1 MHLTNNLV
9 AASVKVMIQTA
20 GLQQPGFAAGRCLNE
35 FQPQML
41 AVNCFLCLARAK
53 IGTALLQKKKNRKHA
68 KQLEHACPGAKG

>member
-41 AVNCFLCLARAK
+41 AVNCFWVWPEPKLERRFF
-53 IGTALLQKKKNRKHA
+53 KKKSKHA
-68 KQLEHACPGAKG
+68 KQRQHACPGAKG